1 MKKCLI
7 VSLML
12 LSLLTLAACG
22 TTQGDTTDSSQTAA
36 DTTQD
41 AQDTAQNDAQGDTQ
55 ENAQNDTQ
63 EGSKNDGKIDSKTDG
78 KIKPL
83 PDALDLNRLTS
94 GTVAASFDAS
104 SLKEVGGQ
112 LQLSFTVYNYEKF
125 DAADISG
132 LKAGD
137 VLVVSGQEMTVASVQ
152 ASDGYVTVNG
162 GEPRKT
168 GPGLVILLGVRD
180 TDDSAIVPKLAE
192 KCAHLRIFEDENGK
206 LNRSAVELGYSALV
220 VSNFTLYGDTAKGK
234 RPSFIHAAKGELAVP
249 CYEKFLEE
257 MGHQGLKDVQHGE
270 FGADMKIDL
279 VNDGPVTIVI
289 DTDEWK
295 K

>member
-22 TTQGDTTDSSQTAA
+22 TTQGDTTDTADTADSSQTAA
-36 DTTQD
+36 DITQD
-41 AQDTAQNDAQGDTQ
+41 AQDNAQNDAQNDAQGD
-55 ENAQNDTQ
+55 NAQSDTQ
-63 EGSKNDGKIDSKTDG
+63 EGSKDSSKTDG

-83 PDALDLNRLTS
+83 PDALDLSSLTS

-104 SLKEVGGQ
+104 SLKEVDGQ

-137 VLVVSGQEMTVASVQ
+137 VLVVSGREMTVASVQ

-162 GEPRKT
+162 GEEAGGVLFSLDASSNTYYVMGMDDSKT
-168 GPGLVILLGVRD
+168 YYEKGQLTFPVADTCVL
-180 TDDSAIVPKLAE
+180 TDDADFEHPGQTTPASDLPKLLAQDD
-192 KCAHLRIFEDENGK
+192 IYGFNPQ
-206 LNRSAVELGYSALV
+206 STTV
-220 VSNFTLYGDTAKGK
+220 TLKNSQITAIYRG
-234 RPSFIHAAKGELAVP
+234 
-249 CYEKFLEE
+249 FL
-257 MGHQGLKDVQHGE
+257 
-270 FGADMKIDL
+270 
-279 VNDGPVTIVI
+279 P
-289 DTDEWK
+289 
-295 K
+295 

>member
-22 TTQGDTTDSSQTAA
+22 TTQGDTTDSTDSSQTAA
-36 DTTQD
+36 DATHDAQGTAPND
-41 AQDTAQNDAQGDTQ
+41 AQDDTQ
-55 ENAQNDTQ
+55 KNAQNDTQ
-63 EGSKNDGKIDSKTDG
+63 EGSKNDGKTDG

-83 PDALDLNRLTS
+83 PDALDLSSLTS

-137 VLVVSGQEMTVASVQ
+137 VLVVSGREMTVASVQ

-162 GEPRKT
+162 GEEA
-168 GPGLVILLGVRD
+168 GGVLYSLD
-180 TDDSAIVPKLAE
+180 ASSNTYYVMGMDDS
-192 KCAHLRIFEDENGK
+192 
-206 LNRSAVELGYSALV
+206 
-220 VSNFTLYGDTAKGK
+220 
-234 RPSFIHAAKGELAVP
+234 
-249 CYEKFLEE
+249 
-257 MGHQGLKDVQHGE
+257 
-270 FGADMKIDL
+270 
-279 VNDGPVTIVI
+279 
-289 DTDEWK
+289 
-295 K
+295 

>member
-22 TTQGDTTDSSQTAA
+22 TTQGDTTDSTDSSQTAA
-36 DTTQD
+36 DATHD
-41 AQDTAQNDAQGDTQ
+41 AQDTAPNDAQGDTQ

-63 EGSKNDGKIDSKTDG
+63 EGSKNDGKTDG
-78 KIKPL
+78 KTKPL

-152 ASDGYVTVNG
+152 TSDGYVTVNG
-162 GEPRKT
+162 GEEAGGVLFSLDASSNTYYVMGMDDSKT
-168 GPGLVILLGVRD
+168 YYEKGQLTFPVADTCVL
-180 TDDSAIVPKLAE
+180 TDDADFEHPGQTTPASDLPKLLAQDD
-192 KCAHLRIFEDENGK
+192 IYGFNPQ
-206 LNRSAVELGYSALV
+206 STTV
-220 VSNFTLYGDTAKGK
+220 TLKNSQITAIYRG
-234 RPSFIHAAKGELAVP
+234 
-249 CYEKFLEE
+249 FL
-257 MGHQGLKDVQHGE
+257 
-270 FGADMKIDL
+270 
-279 VNDGPVTIVI
+279 P
-289 DTDEWK
+289 
-295 K
+295 

>member
-22 TTQGDTTDSSQTAA
+22 TTQGNTTDTADTAGSSQTAA

-41 AQDTAQNDAQGDTQ
+41 AQDNAQNDAQGDTQ

-63 EGSKNDGKIDSKTDG
+63 EGSKNDGKIDS

-137 VLVVSGQEMTVASVQ
+137 VLVVSGREMTVASVQ

-162 GEPRKT
+162 GEEAGGVLFSLDASSNTYYVMGMDDSKT
-168 GPGLVILLGVRD
+168 YYEKGRLTFPVADTCVL
-180 TDDSAIVPKLAE
+180 TDDADFEHPGQTTPASDLPKLLAQDD
-192 KCAHLRIFEDENGK
+192 IYGFNPQ
-206 LNRSAVELGYSALV
+206 STTV
-220 VSNFTLYGDTAKGK
+220 TLKNSQITAIYRG
-234 RPSFIHAAKGELAVP
+234 
-249 CYEKFLEE
+249 FL
-257 MGHQGLKDVQHGE
+257 
-270 FGADMKIDL
+270 
-279 VNDGPVTIVI
+279 P
-289 DTDEWK
+289 
-295 K
+295 

>member
-22 TTQGDTTDSSQTAA
+22 TTQGDTTDTADSSQTAA

-41 AQDTAQNDAQGDTQ
+41 AQDNAQNDAQDDDTQ
-55 ENAQNDTQ
+55 KNAQNDTQ
-63 EGSKNDGKIDSKTDG
+63 EGSKDSSKNDG

-83 PDALDLNRLTS
+83 PDALDLSSLTS

-152 ASDGYVTVNG
+152 SSDGYVTVNG
-162 GEPRKT
+162 GEEAGGVLFSLDASSNTYYVMGMDDSKT
-168 GPGLVILLGVRD
+168 YYEKGQLTFPVADTCVL
-180 TDDSAIVPKLAE
+180 TDDADFEHPGQTTPASDLPKLLAQDD
-192 KCAHLRIFEDENGK
+192 IYGFNPQ
-206 LNRSAVELGYSALV
+206 STTV
-220 VSNFTLYGDTAKGK
+220 TLKNSQITAIYRG
-234 RPSFIHAAKGELAVP
+234 
-249 CYEKFLEE
+249 FL
-257 MGHQGLKDVQHGE
+257 
-270 FGADMKIDL
+270 
-279 VNDGPVTIVI
+279 P
-289 DTDEWK
+289 
-295 K
+295 

>member
-22 TTQGDTTDSSQTAA
+22 TTQGDITDTADTADSSQTAA
-36 DTTQD
+36 DTTQN
-41 AQDTAQNDAQGDTQ
+41 AQDNAQGDTQ
-55 ENAQNDTQ
+55 ENAQNNTQ
-63 EGSKNDGKIDSKTDG
+63 EGSTDSSKNDG

-83 PDALDLNRLTS
+83 PDALDLSNLTS

-104 SLKEVGGQ
+104 SLKEVDGQ

-137 VLVVSGQEMTVASVQ
+137 VLVVSGREMTVASVQ

-162 GEPRKT
+162 GEEAGGVLFSLDASSNTYYVMGMDDSKT
-168 GPGLVILLGVRD
+168 YYEKGQLTFPVADTCVL
-180 TDDSAIVPKLAE
+180 TDDADFEHPGQTTPASDLPKLLAQDD
-192 KCAHLRIFEDENGK
+192 IYGFDPQ
-206 LNRSAVELGYSALV
+206 STTV
-220 VSNFTLYGDTAKGK
+220 TLKNSQITAIYRG
-234 RPSFIHAAKGELAVP
+234 
-249 CYEKFLEE
+249 FL
-257 MGHQGLKDVQHGE
+257 
-270 FGADMKIDL
+270 
-279 VNDGPVTIVI
+279 P
-289 DTDEWK
+289 
-295 K
+295 